1 MRTFI
6 CSGICLLSAILAP
19 RCGQAQVIA
28 PPAGNRFPA
37 EAEVFDWRFDAQYQ
51 STVKPYLRWYLR
63 DRPARSSEPQTIY
76 YMLPEPAADCGC
88 GGGMPAGTP
97 AGFGQPARPSWFNP
111 WKYLDEG
118 AELPPLTNAPKRAGV
133 AVSARAS
140 RVVTGW
146 VHKDEKPGSK
156 SVLFV
161 KPAPQLASQFVQAR
175 VTMKNG
181 RVLAVS
187 RPYDERP
194 SADTLLTAER

>member
-1 MRTFI
+1 MT
-6 CSGICLLSAILAP
+6 S
-19 RCGQAQVIA
+19 
-28 PPAGNRFPA
+28 PADSRYAAAA
-37 EAEVFDWRFDAQYQ
+37 ERFDWRFDAQYQ

-63 DRPARSSEPQTIY
+63 GRPVRSTEPQTIY
-76 YMLPEPAADCGC
+76 YMLPEPGADCGC

-97 AGFGQPARPSWFNP
+97 AGYGQPARPSWFNP

-118 AELPPLTNAPKRAGV
+118 AELPPLTTAPKRAGV
-133 AVSARAS
+133 AVSVKPD

-146 VHKDEKPGSK
+146 VHRDEKPGSR

-161 KPAPQLASQFVQAR
+161 KPDPKLASQFVQAR

-181 RVLAVS
+181 RVLAVN

-194 SADTLLTAER
+194 ATGTLLTAER